1 MICRL
6 IDNILKFII
15 NAERRKLMRIT
26 LIIAFFASVI
36 LSLGIADALETHL
49 VIRAK
54 SKDAKFVGTRMGAH
68 VVVRDSESGRV
79 LAEGVT
85 SGGTGDTGTI
95 MIKPKTRFG
104 AIAGGA
110 AKFETSIDIDEP
122 RLVTIEVQAPSVS
135 KGNMI
140 KSTTQMWVIPGKDI
154 TGEGIIIEVPGFAVD
169 AQMP

>member
-1 MICRL
+1 MI
-6 IDNILKFII
+6 ILL
-15 NAERRKLMRIT
+15 ATAM
-26 LIIAFFASVI
+26 
-36 LSLGIADALETHL
+36 LSLGIADAVETRL

-54 SKDAKFVGTRMGAH
+54 SKDAKFVGTRMGAR
-68 VVVRDSESGRV
+68 VVIKDSETGNV
-79 LAEGVT
+79 LAEGAI

-95 MIKPKTRFG
+95 MMEPKTRFG

-122 RLVTIEVQAPSVS
+122 RLVTLEVEAPTVS
-135 KGNMI
+135 KDNMI

-169 AQMP
+169 AQVPEAVTMSGSHAGIPVQAGIVMI